1 MKVFSSTQLF
11 CCHDPMKFHGSLV
24 FSSQYSDRGK
34 KSQLHKI
41 SATIIINQILQGSWE
56 ARLMVSTLDKYGLS
70 CLVWTAGLGHCV
82 AFLTRH
88 FYSYSAFLGGEYTFS
103 RFPDLTYKFQ
113 LTSPLA
119 CRSSWFFWLLFQS
132 TCFLSAGKQKLW
144 HHRNRSPAWF
154 RRRFFLG
161 GWNKSPKKLA
171 GLLSQATFPP
181 NKILQ
186 SLTENENPP
195 STHNVDF

>member
-41 SATIIINQILQGSWE
+41 SATIIINQILQGLWE

-119 CRSSWFFWLLFQS
+119 CGSSCFFQLLFQS
-132 TCFLSAGKQKLW
+132 TCFFFCQQGNKSFDITEIVPQLGFADV
-144 HHRNRSPAWF
+144 
-154 RRRFFLG
+154 FFLAG
-161 GWNKSPKKLA
+161 ETRAQKNWLACSRRLPSPLTKSCSA
-171 GLLSQATFPP
+171 
-181 NKILQ
+181 
-186 SLTENENPP
+186 
-195 STHNVDF
+195 